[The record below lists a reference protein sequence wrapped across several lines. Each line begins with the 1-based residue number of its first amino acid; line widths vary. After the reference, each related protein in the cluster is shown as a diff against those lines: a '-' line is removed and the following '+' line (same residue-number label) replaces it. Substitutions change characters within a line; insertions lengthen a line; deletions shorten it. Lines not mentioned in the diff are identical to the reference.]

1 VNHHREIDRDPFADE
16 IPEQQ
21 SDQHNGKSL
30 LEAVNSMGQ
39 GYDDIH
45 QLQELV
51 DNFKRYNEDVNRASF
66 YDKVLGEEETAGHTV
81 LARPR
86 DLVEVFGSQSEF
98 NFYRFCQDA
107 RLSHFMSNRLLRM
120 VTAVSLDLC
129 SCRKPTWLYTNC
141 VLSVYCADQ
150 LEHSIQTPIN

>member
-1 VNHHREIDRDPFADE
+1 MNHHREIDRDPFADE

-107 RLSHFMSNRLLRM
+107 
-120 VTAVSLDLC
+120 
-129 SCRKPTWLYTNC
+129 
-141 VLSVYCADQ
+141 
-150 LEHSIQTPIN
+150 